1 MTTTDAHSLLA
12 GPREDFV
19 CLTVREQHSFFAD
32 DGFLW
37 IPDALSPEQV
47 ARIVDEMGGNAAPN
61 RLEFDEHWPGG
72 TLAEIITCPAVMGAV
87 RAYYGDDI
95 RFFKGVFATWIQQSD
110 ENLARGR
117 QILHRDYTGFEPPED
132 AAQHAGVVVQRR
144 LLFHR
149 PGRSTRGRCGSFPE
163 ATASPTCG
171 TAARWRRMPP
181 RRAWCLRSAG
191 DAVLF
196 HCRTIHAGGVMRS
209 RRPRPSAFLSYRP
222 GWAAPLSTGRRVA
235 GARHAWRLARAAKAA
250 RGSERRPAGR
260 SGGHHQSR
268 LTPAPDLAGSPS
280 RRRCG
285 RTVELPVEQVAEDHV
300 RLRLDLGL
308 LV

>member
-132 AAQHAGVVVQRR
+132 ARNTQASWCNVGFYFIDLTVDEGPLWVVPGSHRFPDLRNRSSLEAHAA
-144 LLFHR
+144 
-149 PGRSTRGRCGSFPE
+149 E
-163 ATASPTCG
+163 ARMVL
-171 TAARWRRMPP
+171 AR
-181 RRAWCLRSAG
+181 AG

-209 RRPRPSAFLSYRP
+209 GRPRPSVFLSYRP
-222 GWAAPLSTGRRVA
+222 GWAAPLGPVEEWPEHVMHSAPPELRRLLAGQNDGVPVGPDGILHVA
-235 GARHAWRLARAAKAA
+235 
-250 RGSERRPAGR
+250 PAG
-260 SGGHHQSR
+260 S
-268 LTPAPDLAGSPS
+268 A
-280 RRRCG
+280 
-285 RTVELPVEQVAEDHV
+285 AE
-300 RLRLDLGL
+300 
-308 LV
+308 